1 MLGSATV
8 LKVENLSKQYSTAQG
23 PLPILS
29 EVTFSLAPGDSMSII
44 GPSGVG
50 KSTLLYVLGALDPPT
65 TGTVT
70 LDGENPFT
78 LPESELAVF
87 RNSQVGFVFQDHL
100 LLPQCTVLE
109 NVLLPT
115 LVAAADASIRE
126 RAVELIEQVGLK
138 PRLEHRPGEL
148 SGGERQRV
156 ALARALIRQ
165 PQLLLC
171 DEPTGNLDRESADTV
186 SSLLFDLHRQRQAIL
201 VVVTHNVVLAQRCA
215 RQYQLTERTLE
226 PVSL

>member
-1 MLGSATV
+1 MLE
-8 LKVENLSKQYSTAQG
+8 VENLSKQYSTAQG

-87 RNSQVGFVFQDHL
+87 RNNQVGFVFQDHL

-115 LVAAADASIRE
+115 LLATPDASIRE
-126 RAVELIEQVGLK
+126 RAVDLIEQVGLK

-201 VVVTHNVVLAQRCA
+201 VVVTHNVALAQRCA
-215 RQYQLTERTLE
+215 RQSRLNDRTLE

>member
-8 LKVENLSKQYSTAQG
+8 LKVDNLSKQYSTAQG

-126 RAVELIEQVGLK
+126 RAVELIDQVGLK

-171 DEPTGNLDRESADTV
+171 DEPTGNLDRESADSV
-186 SSLLFDLHRQRQAIL
+186 SSLLFDLHRQQQAIL
-201 VVVTHNVVLAQRCA
+201 VGVTHNVVLAQRCA
-215 RQYQLTERTLE
+215 KQYQLTERTLE
-226 PVSL
+226 SVSL

>member
-1 MLGSATV
+1 MLE
-8 LKVENLSKQYSTAQG
+8 VENLSKQYSTAQG

-87 RNSQVGFVFQDHL
+87 RNNQVGFVFQDHL

-115 LVAAADASIRE
+115 LVATPDASIRE
-126 RAVELIEQVGLK
+126 RAVDLIEQVGLK

-201 VVVTHNVVLAQRCA
+201 VEVTHNVALAQRCA
-215 RQYQLTERTLE
+215 RQSRLNDRTLE

>member
-1 MLGSATV
+1 V
-8 LKVENLSKQYSTAQG
+8 LEVENLSKQYSTAQG

-50 KSTLLYVLGALDPPT
+50 KSTLLYVIGALDPPT

-70 LDGENPFT
+70 LNGENPFT

-115 LVAAADASIRE
+115 LVAAADTSIRE
-126 RAVELIEQVGLK
+126 RAVDLIEQVGLK

-201 VVVTHNVVLAQRCA
+201 IVVTHNATLAQRCA
-215 RQYQLTERTLE
+215 RQYQLNDRTLE

>member
-8 LKVENLSKQYSTAQG
+8 LKVNNLSKQYSTAQG

-100 LLPQCTVLE
+100 LLPQCTAVSYTHL
-109 NVLLPT
+109 
-115 LVAAADASIRE
+115 
-126 RAVELIEQVGLK
+126 RAHE
-138 PRLEHRPGEL
+138 
-148 SGGERQRV
+148 
-156 ALARALIRQ
+156 
-165 PQLLLC
+165 
-171 DEPTGNLDRESADTV
+171 T
-186 SSLLFDLHRQRQAIL
+186 
-201 VVVTHNVVLAQRCA
+201 
-215 RQYQLTERTLE
+215 
-226 PVSL
+226 